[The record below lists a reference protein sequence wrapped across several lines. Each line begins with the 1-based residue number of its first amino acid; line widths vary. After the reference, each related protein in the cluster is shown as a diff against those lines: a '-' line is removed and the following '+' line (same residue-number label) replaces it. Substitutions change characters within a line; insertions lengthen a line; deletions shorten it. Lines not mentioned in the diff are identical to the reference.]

1 MRADARVF
9 YPQIW
14 GKRRRAW
21 NRIDRFDEAFVAFGA
36 DDEIVYSFDDDALV
50 AVVAPVRIIRRSAG
64 HRFTVGL
71 SDPDSDPMDNQITK
85 RKKTEKS
92 VCYLNSKRYRVS
104 IVVVTPHPPADPSY
118 YNPFILLIKLF
129 NPTNTSFFQNQN

>member
-85 RKKTEKS
+85 RKKRKS
-92 VCYLNSKRYRVS
+92 PKRYRVS

>member
-21 NRIDRFDEAFVAFGA
+21 DRVDRFDEAFVAFGA

-71 SDPDSDPMDNQITK
+71 SDPDSDPMDNQKTK
-85 RKKTEKS
+85 RKKRKS
-92 VCYLNSKRYRVS
+92 LCVILIREDIEYPSLSLPP
-104 IVVVTPHPPADPSY
+104 THPPTHNIIIPLY
-118 YNPFILLIKLF
+118 Y
-129 NPTNTSFFQNQN
+129 